1 MHVAHLDS
9 RFSSPDAAPVDW
21 ETVRQHLADGDLYWV
36 VTVRGDGRPHVT
48 PLLAVVLDDVLHFCT
63 GPTEQK
69 AKNLAANPHC
79 SLLTGNS
86 SRLEGLDVVVEGSA
100 VRVTDE
106 ALLRRLAD
114 EWVRKYGEDWRF
126 DVVGS
131 AFVHAADSLRGDD
144 PGSAH
149 VFAVDPRSV
158 FAFGKGEPYSQT
170 RFTFPGRGA
179 SGGATPE
186 GSEHA

>member
-1 MHVAHLDS
+1 MPAGHLDP
-9 RFSSPDAAPVDW
+9 RFSTPGAEPTPW
-21 ETVRQHLADGDLYWV
+21 ETVRHALADAELYWV
-36 VTVRGDGRPHVT
+36 VTVRADGRPHVT
-48 PLLAVVLDDVLHFCT
+48 PLLAVALDDVLHFCT

-79 SLLTGNS
+79 SLLTGNGT
-86 SRLEGLDVVVEGSA
+86 RLEGLDLVVEGTA

-126 DVVGS
+126 EVVDG

-144 PGSAH
+144 PGQAH
-149 VFAVDPRSV
+149 VFAVVPGSV
-158 FAFGKGEPYSQT
+158 FAFGKGTTYSQT
-170 RFTFPGRGA
+170 RFPFP
-179 SGGATPE
+179 E
-186 GSEHA
+186 Q